1 MTPASWNEGQSQRPN
16 LNFDAF
22 EVPRFIRQFNRRF
35 SLGNLNLNAP
45 HWATA
50 YSHVVV
56 FFDGVID
63 ALKAMKGRVV
73 LELLSGDLLQTLSL
87 MRASSLPERP
97 TKFPCLY
104 DRAWISNVPYV
115 PDASV
120 LNSPCINLILYS
132 DYMHGPLNT
141 AVYCLPSLNA
151 PGSVVAANCLL
162 NSGVW
167 HGADEFCYTCV
178 HSSRCNTWAHVVEQV
193 HPPATGRFASIPGV

>member
-1 MTPASWNEGQSQRPN
+1 MTPASWNKGRSQRPN

-22 EVPRFIRQFNRRF
+22 EVPRYIRQFNRRF
-35 SLGNLNLNAP
+35 SLGNLNLNNTP
-45 HWATA
+45 HWVTA
-50 YSHVVV
+50 YSHVAV
-56 FFDGVID
+56 FFGGVVD

-73 LELLSGDLLQTLSL
+73 LELLSGELLQTLSL
-87 MRASSLPERP
+87 MRASSLPKRP
-97 TKFPCLY
+97 TKFPCLF

-120 LNSPCINLILYS
+120 LNSPCINLFSYR
-132 DYMHGPLNT
+132 DYTHGPLNT

-167 HGADEFCYTCV
+167 NGADEYCYTCV
-178 HSSRCNTWAHVVEQV
+178 HSSRCKT
-193 HPPATGRFASIPGV
+193 